1 MFGFVISSFLKHT
14 PDILTFI
21 TFQHKQIYH
30 PCQWWPLVK
39 KKKKWHVRL
48 RCHHFIHNLI

>member
-21 TFQHKQIYH
+21 TFQHKQLNIS
-30 PCQWWPLVK
+30 PLSMVASGK
-39 KKKKWHVRL
+39 KKNEMACQIKMPS
-48 RCHHFIHNLI
+48 FYS

>member
-21 TFQHKQIYH
+21 TFQHKQKYH

-39 KKKKWHVRL
+39 KRNGMSDYTLAKY
-48 RCHHFIHNLI
+48 

>member
-39 KKKKWHVRL
+39 KKKEMACQIKMPS
-48 RCHHFIHNLI
+48 FYS

>member
-39 KKKKWHVRL
+39 KKEMACQIKMPS
-48 RCHHFIHNLI
+48 FYS